1 MQDQEVLEQ
10 LEELILQLGLELR
23 WEEGE
28 FTGGICRLRGQKIL
42 LVNRSLPPLD
52 KIRVLCRELSQ
63 ADLSRTFVLPA
74 LRERILGRKEG
85 KSSWG

>member
-10 LEELILQLGLELR
+10 LEELVLQLGLELR

-28 FTGGICRLRGQKIL
+28 FTGGSCRLRGQKIL

-52 KIRVLCRELSQ
+52 NIRVLCRELSQ

-74 LRERILGRKEG
+74 LRERILQTRN
-85 KSSWG
+85 

>member
-10 LEELILQLGLELR
+10 LEELVLQLGLELR

-52 KIRVLCRELSQ
+52 KVRVLCRELSQ

-74 LRERILGRKEG
+74 LRERILQTRD
-85 KSSWG
+85 

>member
-10 LEELILQLGLELR
+10 LEELVLQLGLELR

-74 LRERILGRKEG
+74 LRERILQTRN
-85 KSSWG
+85 